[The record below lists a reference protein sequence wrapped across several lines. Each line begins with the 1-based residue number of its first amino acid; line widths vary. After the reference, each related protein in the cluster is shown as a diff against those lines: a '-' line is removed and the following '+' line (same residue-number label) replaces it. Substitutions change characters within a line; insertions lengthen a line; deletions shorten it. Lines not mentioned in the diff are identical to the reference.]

1 MAASQDE
8 TRFRAVVDTAV
19 DGVILIDEKGTIR
32 MFNPACQR
40 LFGYSAAEVEGQN
53 VKMLMPEPYRD
64 EHDRYIS
71 NYHRTGE
78 RKIIGIGREVVGR
91 RKDGTTFP
99 MDLSVGEAKEDG
111 RPIFVGIIHDLTERK
126 RIDQAA
132 IETTMRMKAVL
143 DTAVDG
149 IILID
154 AKGSIL
160 MFNPACERLF
170 GYAADE
176 VMGQNVKVLMP
187 QPYRAEHDQYLE
199 HYLTTGER
207 KIIGIGREVVG
218 QRKDGTT
225 FPIDLS
231 VGQAEQQGQ
240 SVFVGIIHD
249 LTERKHTEEK
259 LVQAQKM
266 ETVGQLS
273 GGIAHDFNNLL
284 TIIIGNS
291 ETLSEKL
298 RARPDLK
305 QLADM
310 ALAAGER
317 GAELTQRLLAF
328 SRRQVLQPVAVDCR
342 DLIDQM
348 LGLLQR
354 TLHDDITIQVSHAEG
369 LPPALADPSQLE
381 SAILNLALNAQDAM
395 SGGGLLTISTAD
407 AVLDERYRDSH
418 PEVLPGEYVMVSV
431 TDNGVGMS
439 ADILDRVFEPFF
451 TTKEVGK
458 GSGLGLSMVY
468 GFVKQSNG
476 HVAIYSEPRLG
487 TAVRLYL
494 PTARQDG
501 QKSKK
506 AFGDDERVAAP
517 GGTET
522 VLVVEDDSFVRGYA
536 VACLESLG
544 YHVITAADGKSALAK
559 LRNGEK
565 LDILFTDIVM
575 PGGISGLDLMEEA
588 RKLRPGLRVL
598 LTSGYPLETL
608 AARGKLTVS
617 ATILNKP
624 YRKAELARRLREV
637 MQASTDT

>member
-1 MAASQDE
+1 MTASRDE

-40 LFGYSAAEVEGQN
+40 LFGYSADEVEGQN
-53 VKMLMPEPYRD
+53 VKVLMPAPYRD
-64 EHDRYIS
+64 EHDRYLS
-71 NYHRTGE
+71 NYHQTHE

-99 MDLSVGEAKEDG
+99 MDLSVGEANEDG
-111 RPIFVGIIHDLTERK
+111 KPVFVGIIHHLTERK

-132 IETTMRMKAVL
+132 IEAAMRMKAVL

-187 QPYRAEHDQYLE
+187 QPYRAEHDQYLD

-225 FPIDLS
+225 FPMDLS

-249 LTERKHTEEK
+249 LTERKHTEEQ

-328 SRRQVLQPVAVDCR
+328 SRRQVLQPVAIDCR

-348 LGLLQR
+348 LGLLRR
-354 TLHDDITIQVSHAEG
+354 TLRDDISIHVSHGEG

-395 SGGGLLTISTAD
+395 SDGGQLTISTAD

-431 TDNGVGMS
+431 TDDGMGMS
-439 ADILDRVFEPFF
+439 ADVLERVFEPFF

-501 QKSKK
+501 QKPKK
-506 AFGDDERVAAP
+506 AFSGDDHVESP
-517 GGTET
+517 GGTEI
-522 VLVVEDDSFVRGYA
+522 VLVVEDDNFVRGYA

-544 YHVITAADGKSALAK
+544 YRVITAADGKSALAK
-559 LRNGEK
+559 LRNGDK

-637 MQASTDT
+637 MQNNTGS